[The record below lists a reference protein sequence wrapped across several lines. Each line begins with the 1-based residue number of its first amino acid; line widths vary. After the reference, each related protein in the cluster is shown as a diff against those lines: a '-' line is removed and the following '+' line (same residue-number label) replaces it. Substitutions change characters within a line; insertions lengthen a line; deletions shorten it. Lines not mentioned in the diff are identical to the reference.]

1 MMSLRGA
8 LYYFH
13 ELAKPFPP
21 DSMGSIYHILENGTM
36 VELGIEK
43 PFLNEYTYDDYS
55 LYGIDTIQLAPFY
68 RRFFRNVKIDSITFE
83 YKEKV

>member
-1 MMSLRGA
+1 MISLRGA

-13 ELAKPFPP
+13 ELAEPVPP

>member
-1 MMSLRGA
+1 MSLRGA

-43 PFLNEYTYDDYS
+43 PFLNEFTNDDNLQYN
-55 LYGIDTIQLAPFY
+55 IDQIQLAPFS
-68 RRFFRNVKIDSITFE
+68 RRFYKNVRVDNITFE
-83 YKEKV
+83 YKTKV